1 MGNFF
6 EYFQEKCLV
15 SEIEEF
21 DIKDWVE
28 DAPTTRSNEKELRQA
43 VHTILS
49 AIASDSNLK
58 ANMILKG
65 GILLA
70 IRYKSHRFTTDI
82 DFSTEKPRGGE
93 ITEDGVRKSLDSSL
107 AQMVE
112 ELDYGLDCRVQSSKL
127 QPKPK
132 DRKSTYPSI
141 KMTVGYA
148 YKGTSQHKRLL
159 SLKSL
164 NIVSID
170 YSLNEATPNIEDLKL
185 NFKEGILTY
194 SLTDLIAE
202 KYRSLLQQVSRN
214 RSRRQ
219 DVYDLNLLVERLG
232 DIDSFER
239 IKILDSLIIKSKARE
254 IEPDINSFEDPE
266 LKSRA
271 QKDYHTLE
279 DEIEGELPDFDELF
293 KKVADFYR
301 SLPWSKLVD

>member
-1 MGNFF
+1 M
-6 EYFQEKCLV
+6 

-28 DAPTTRSNEKELRQA
+28 DTPTTRSNEKELRQA

-82 DFSTEKPRGGE
+82 DFSTERPRGGE
-93 ITEDGVRKSLDSSL
+93 ITEYGVRKSLDSSL
-107 AQMVE
+107 AQIVE
-112 ELDYGLDCRVQSSKL
+112 ELDYDLDCRVQSSKL
-127 QPKPK
+127 QPKDPN
-132 DRKSTYPSI
+132 STYPSI

-148 YKGTSQHKRLL
+148 YKGTPQHKRLL
-159 SLKSL
+159 SLQSPDT
-164 NIVSID
+164 ISID

-185 NFKEGILTY
+185 NLEEGILAY

-219 DVYDLNLLVERLG
+219 DVYELNLLIERFG
-232 DIDSFER
+232 DIDNFER
-239 IKILDSLIIKSKARE
+239 SKILNSLIIKSKARLK
-254 IEPDINSFEDPE
+254 IAPDINSFEDPE

-271 QKDYHTLE
+271 KKDYHTLE

-293 KKVADFYR
+293 QKVADFYR
-301 SLPWSKLVD
+301 SLPWS

>member
-1 MGNFF
+1 M
-6 EYFQEKCLV
+6 

-28 DAPTTRSNEKELRQA
+28 DAPTNRSNEKELRQA

-49 AIASDSNLK
+49 AIASDSDLK

-82 DFSTEKPRGGE
+82 DFSTERPLGSE
-93 ITEDGVRKSLDSSL
+93 ITEDSIRQSLDSSL
-107 AQMVE
+107 AQKVE
-112 ELDYGLDCRVQSSKL
+112 ELDYDLDCRVQSSKL
-127 QPKPK
+127 QPK

-185 NFKEGILTY
+185 NLKEGILTY

-214 RSRRQ
+214 RTRRQ
-219 DVYDLNLLVERLG
+219 DVYDLNLLIERFG
-232 DIDSFER
+232 DINNFER
-239 IKILDSLIIKSKARE
+239 SKILNSLIIKSKARLK
-254 IEPDINSFEDPE
+254 IAPDINSFEDPE

-271 QKDYHTLE
+271 KKDYPSLE
-279 DEIEGELPDFDELF
+279 SELEGELPDFEELF
-293 KKVADFYR
+293 QKVASFYR
-301 SLPWSKLVD
+301 SLPWS

>member
-1 MGNFF
+1 M
-6 EYFQEKCLV
+6 
-15 SEIEEF
+15 SEIEGY

-28 DAPTTRSNEKELRQA
+28 EASTTSNKEFRQA

-49 AIASDSNLK
+49 SIASDSDLK

-112 ELDYGLDCRVQSSKL
+112 ELDYDLDCRVQSSKL
-127 QPKPK
+127 QPR
-132 DRKSTYPSI
+132 DVKSTYPSI
-141 KMTVGYA
+141 KMKVGYA
-148 YKGTSQHKRLL
+148 YKGTPQHKRLL
-159 SLKSL
+159 SLQSP
-164 NIVSID
+164 NTISID

-185 NFKEGILTY
+185 NLEEGILAY

-214 RSRRQ
+214 RNRRQ
-219 DVYDLNLLVERLG
+219 DVYDINLLVERFG
-232 DIDSFER
+232 DINDFER
-239 IKILDSLIIKSKARE
+239 SKILNSLIIKSKARE
-254 IEPDINSFEDPE
+254 ISPDINSFEDPD

-271 QKDYHTLE
+271 KKEYHTLE
-279 DEIEGELPDFDELF
+279 DEIEGELPAFDELF
-293 KKVADFYR
+293 QKVADFYR

>member
-1 MGNFF
+1 M
-6 EYFQEKCLV
+6 

-28 DAPTTRSNEKELRQA
+28 DTPTTRSNEKELRQA

-65 GILLA
+65 GVLLA

-82 DFSTEKPRGGE
+82 DFSTERPRGGE
-93 ITEDGVRKSLDSSL
+93 ITEYGVRKSLDSSL
-107 AQMVE
+107 AQIVE
-112 ELDYGLDCRVQSSKL
+112 ELDYDLDCRVQSSKL
-127 QPKPK
+127 QPKDPN
-132 DRKSTYPSI
+132 STYPSI

-148 YKGTSQHKRLL
+148 YKGTPQHKRLL
-159 SLKSL
+159 SLQSPDT
-164 NIVSID
+164 ISID

-185 NFKEGILTY
+185 NLEEGILAY

-219 DVYDLNLLVERLG
+219 DVYDLNLLIERFG
-232 DIDSFER
+232 DIDNFER
-239 IKILDSLIIKSKARE
+239 SKILNSLIIKSKARLK
-254 IEPDINSFEDPE
+254 IAPDINSFEDPE

-271 QKDYHTLE
+271 KKDYHTLE

-293 KKVADFYR
+293 QKVADFYR
-301 SLPWSKLVD
+301 SLPWS

>member
-1 MGNFF
+1 M
-6 EYFQEKCLV
+6 

-28 DAPTTRSNEKELRQA
+28 EASTTNNKEFRQA

-70 IRYKSHRFTTDI
+70 IRYKSHRYTKDI

-127 QPKPK
+127 QPR
-132 DRKSTYPSI
+132 DVKSTYPSI

-148 YKGTSQHKRLL
+148 YKGTPQHKRLL
-159 SLKSL
+159 SLQSP
-164 NIVSID
+164 NTISID
-170 YSLNEATPNIEDLKL
+170 YSLNEATPNIEYLKL
-185 NFKEGILTY
+185 NLEEGILAY

-214 RSRRQ
+214 RTRRQ
-219 DVYDLNLLVERLG
+219 DVYDLNLLIEKFG
-232 DIDSFER
+232 DIDNFER
-239 IKILDSLIIKSKARE
+239 SKILNSLIIKSKARLK
-254 IEPDINSFEDPE
+254 IPPDINSFEDPE

-271 QKDYHTLE
+271 KKDYHTLE

-293 KKVADFYR
+293 QKVADFYR
-301 SLPWSKLVD
+301 SLPWS

>member
-1 MGNFF
+1 M
-6 EYFQEKCLV
+6 
-15 SEIEEF
+15 SEIEKY

-28 DAPTTRSNEKELRQA
+28 EASTTSNKEFRQA

-112 ELDYGLDCRVQSSKL
+112 ELDYDLDCRVQSSKL
-127 QPKPK
+127 QPK

-148 YKGTSQHKRLL
+148 YKGTPQHKRLL

-185 NFKEGILTY
+185 NLKEGILTY

-214 RSRRQ
+214 RTRRQ
-219 DVYDLNLLVERLG
+219 DVYDLNLLIERFG
-232 DIDSFER
+232 DIDNFER
-239 IKILDSLIIKSKARE
+239 SKILNSLIIKSKTRLKIA
-254 IEPDINSFEDPE
+254 PDINSFENPE
-266 LKSRA
+266 LKSRS

-279 DEIEGELPDFDELF
+279 DEIEGDLPDFDELF
-293 KKVADFYR
+293 QKVADFYR
-301 SLPWSKLVD
+301 SLPWS

>member
-1 MGNFF
+1 MN
-6 EYFQEKCLV
+6 
-15 SEIEEF
+15 EIEEY

-28 DAPTTRSNEKELRQA
+28 DASTKINKEFRQA
-43 VHTILS
+43 VHTILL

-70 IRYKSHRFTTDI
+70 IRYKSHRFTKDI
-82 DFSTEKPRGGE
+82 DFSTESPRGGE
-93 ITEDGVRKSLDSSL
+93 ITEDGVHKSLDSSL

-112 ELDYGLDCRVQSSKL
+112 QLDYDLDCRVQKSEL
-127 QPKPK
+127 QPR
-132 DRKSTYPSI
+132 DVKSTYPSI

-148 YKGTSQHKRLL
+148 YKGTPQHKRLL
-159 SLKSL
+159 SLKSPD
-164 NIVSID
+164 IVSID
-170 YSLNEATPNIEDLKL
+170 YSLNESTPNIENLKL
-185 NFKEGILTY
+185 NLKEGLLTY

-293 KKVADFYR
+293 QKVADFYR

>member
-1 MGNFF
+1 M
-6 EYFQEKCLV
+6 
-15 SEIEEF
+15 SEIEGY

-28 DAPTTRSNEKELRQA
+28 EASTTSNKEFRQA

-49 AIASDSNLK
+49 AIASDSDLK

-112 ELDYGLDCRVQSSKL
+112 ELDYDLDCRVQSSKL
-127 QPKPK
+127 QPR
-132 DRKSTYPSI
+132 DVKSTYPSI
-141 KMTVGYA
+141 KMKVGYA
-148 YKGTSQHKRLL
+148 YKGTPQHKRLL
-159 SLKSL
+159 SLQSP
-164 NIVSID
+164 NTISID

-185 NFKEGILTY
+185 NLEEGILAY

-214 RSRRQ
+214 RNRRQ
-219 DVYDLNLLVERLG
+219 DVYDINLLVERFG
-232 DIDSFER
+232 DIDDFER
-239 IKILDSLIIKSKARE
+239 SKILNSLIIKSKARE
-254 IEPDINSFEDPE
+254 ISPDINSFEDPD

-271 QKDYHTLE
+271 QKDYHTLK
-279 DEIEGELPDFDELF
+279 DEIESELPDFDDLF
-293 KKVADFYR
+293 QKVSDFYR
-301 SLPWSKLVD
+301 SLPWS

>member
-1 MGNFF
+1 MS
-6 EYFQEKCLV
+6 K
-15 SEIEEF
+15 IEEY
-21 DIKDWVE
+21 DIKDWIE
-28 DAPTTRSNEKELRQA
+28 DASTTSNKEFRQA

-70 IRYKSHRFTTDI
+70 IRYKSHRYTKDI
-82 DFSTEKPRGGE
+82 DFSTEKPHGGE
-93 ITEDGVRKSLDSSL
+93 ITEDGVRESLDSSL
-107 AQMVE
+107 AHMVE
-112 ELDYGLDCRVQSSKL
+112 ELDYDLDCRVQSSKL

-132 DRKSTYPSI
+132 DRKPTYPSI
-141 KMTVGYA
+141 KMKVGYA
-148 YKGTSQHKRLL
+148 YKGTPKHKLLL
-159 SLKSL
+159 SWKSPD
-164 NIVSID
+164 IVSID

-185 NFKEGILTY
+185 NLEEGILAY

-219 DVYDLNLLVERLG
+219 DVYDLNLLIERFG
-232 DIDSFER
+232 DINNFER
-239 IKILDSLIIKSKARE
+239 GKILNSLIVKSKTRLKIA
-254 IEPDINSFEDPE
+254 PDINSFEDPE

-271 QKDYHTLE
+271 KKDYHTLK

-293 KKVADFYR
+293 QKVADFYR
-301 SLPWSKLVD
+301 SLPWS

>member
-1 MGNFF
+1 M
-6 EYFQEKCLV
+6 

-28 DAPTTRSNEKELRQA
+28 DAPTNRSNEKELRQA

-49 AIASDSNLK
+49 AIASDSDLK

-82 DFSTEKPRGGE
+82 DFSTERPLGSE
-93 ITEDGVRKSLDSSL
+93 ITEDSIRQSLDSSL
-107 AQMVE
+107 AQKVE
-112 ELDYGLDCRVQSSKL
+112 ELDYDLDCRVQSSKL
-127 QPKPK
+127 QPK

-185 NFKEGILTY
+185 NLKEGILTY

-214 RSRRQ
+214 RTRRQ
-219 DVYDLNLLVERLG
+219 DVYDLNLLIERFG
-232 DIDSFER
+232 DIDNFER
-239 IKILDSLIIKSKARE
+239 SKILNSLIIKSKARLK
-254 IEPDINSFEDPE
+254 IAPDINSFEDPE

-271 QKDYHTLE
+271 KKDYPSLE
-279 DEIEGELPDFDELF
+279 SELEGELPDFEELF
-293 KKVADFYR
+293 QKVAAFYR
-301 SLPWSKLVD
+301 SLPWS

>member
-1 MGNFF
+1 MS
-6 EYFQEKCLV
+6 K
-15 SEIEEF
+15 IEEY

-28 DAPTTRSNEKELRQA
+28 DASTTSNKEFRQA

-70 IRYKSHRFTTDI
+70 IRYKSHRYTKDI
-82 DFSTEKPRGGE
+82 DFSTDKPRGGE

-112 ELDYGLDCRVQSSKL
+112 ELDYDLDCRVQSSKL
-127 QPKPK
+127 QPR
-132 DRKSTYPSI
+132 DVKSTYPSI
-141 KMTVGYA
+141 KMKVGYA
-148 YKGTSQHKRLL
+148 YKGTPKHKLLL
-159 SLKSL
+159 SWKSPD
-164 NIVSID
+164 IVSID

-185 NFKEGILTY
+185 NLEEGILAY

-202 KYRSLLQQVSRN
+202 KYRSLLQQVSRKRN
-214 RSRRQ
+214 RRQ
-219 DVYDLNLLVERLG
+219 DVYDLNLLVERFG
-232 DIDSFER
+232 DIDNFER
-239 IKILDSLIIKSKARE
+239 SKILNSLIIKSKARE
-254 IEPDINSFEDPE
+254 ISPDINSFEDPD

-271 QKDYHTLE
+271 KKEYHTLE
-279 DEIEGELPDFDELF
+279 DEIEGELPAFDELF
-293 KKVADFYR
+293 QKVADFYR

>member
-1 MGNFF
+1 M
-6 EYFQEKCLV
+6 
-15 SEIEEF
+15 SEIEGYE
-21 DIKDWVE
+21 IKDWVE
-28 DAPTTRSNEKELRQA
+28 EASTTDNKEFRQA

-70 IRYKSHRFTTDI
+70 IRYKSHRFTRDI
-82 DFSTEKPRGGE
+82 DFSTERPSGGE

-112 ELDYGLDCRVQSSKL
+112 ELDYGLDCRVQSSNL
-127 QPKPK
+127 QPKDPN
-132 DRKSTYPSI
+132 STYPSI

-148 YKGTSQHKRLL
+148 YKGTRQHKRLL
-159 SLKSL
+159 SLRSPD
-164 NIVSID
+164 IVSID
-170 YSLNEATPNIEDLKL
+170 YSLNESTPNIEDLKL
-185 NFKEGILTY
+185 NLEEGILTY

-219 DVYDLNLLVERLG
+219 DVYDLNLLLERLG

-239 IKILDSLIIKSKARE
+239 SKIWL
-254 IEPDINSFEDPE
+254 
-266 LKSRA
+266 
-271 QKDYHTLE
+271 
-279 DEIEGELPDFDELF
+279 
-293 KKVADFYR
+293 YR
-301 SLPWSKLVD
+301 LYYAA

>member
-1 MGNFF
+1 MS
-6 EYFQEKCLV
+6 K
-15 SEIEEF
+15 IEEY

-28 DAPTTRSNEKELRQA
+28 DASTTSNKEFRQA

-70 IRYKSHRFTTDI
+70 IRYKSHRYTKDI
-82 DFSTEKPRGGE
+82 DFSTDKPRGGE

-112 ELDYGLDCRVQSSKL
+112 ELDYDLDCRVQSSKL
-127 QPKPK
+127 QPR
-132 DRKSTYPSI
+132 DVKSTYPSI
-141 KMTVGYA
+141 KMKVGYA
-148 YKGTSQHKRLL
+148 YKGTPQHKRLL
-159 SLKSL
+159 SLQSP
-164 NIVSID
+164 NTISID

-185 NFKEGILTY
+185 NLKEGILTY

-202 KYRSLLQQVSRN
+202 KYRSLLQQVSRKRN
-214 RSRRQ
+214 RRQ
-219 DVYDLNLLVERLG
+219 DVYDLNLLVERFG
-232 DIDSFER
+232 DIDNFER
-239 IKILDSLIIKSKARE
+239 SKILNSLIIKSKARE
-254 IEPDINSFEDPE
+254 ISPDINSFEDPD

-271 QKDYHTLE
+271 KKEYHTLE
-279 DEIEGELPDFDELF
+279 DEIEGELPAFDELF
-293 KKVADFYR
+293 QKVADFYR

>member
-1 MGNFF
+1 M
-6 EYFQEKCLV
+6 

-132 DRKSTYPSI
+132 DRKFTYPSI

-185 NFKEGILTY
+185 NLEDGILAY

-214 RSRRQ
+214 RTRRQ
-219 DVYDLNLLVERLG
+219 DVYDLNLLIERFG
-232 DIDSFER
+232 DIDNFER
-239 IKILDSLIIKSKARE
+239 SKILNSLIIKSKARLK
-254 IEPDINSFEDPE
+254 IAPDINSFEDPE

-271 QKDYHTLE
+271 KKDYPSLKN
-279 DEIEGELPDFDELF
+279 EIEGELPDFDELF
-293 KKVADFYR
+293 QKVADFYR
-301 SLPWSKLVD
+301 SLPWA

>member
-1 MGNFF
+1 M
-6 EYFQEKCLV
+6 

-28 DAPTTRSNEKELRQA
+28 EASTTNNKEFRQA

-70 IRYKSHRFTTDI
+70 IRYKSHRYTKDI

-127 QPKPK
+127 QPR
-132 DRKSTYPSI
+132 DVKSTYPSI

-148 YKGTSQHKRLL
+148 YKGTPQHKRLL
-159 SLKSL
+159 SLQSP
-164 NIVSID
+164 NTISID

-185 NFKEGILTY
+185 NLEEGILAY

-214 RSRRQ
+214 RTRRQ
-219 DVYDLNLLVERLG
+219 DVYDLNLLIEKFG
-232 DIDSFER
+232 DIDNFER
-239 IKILDSLIIKSKARE
+239 SKILNSLIIKSKARLK
-254 IEPDINSFEDPE
+254 IAPDINSFEDPE

-271 QKDYHTLE
+271 KKDYHTLE
-279 DEIEGELPDFDELF
+279 DEIEGELPDFEELF
-293 KKVADFYR
+293 QKVADFYR
-301 SLPWSKLVD
+301 SLPWS

>member
-1 MGNFF
+1 M
-6 EYFQEKCLV
+6 

-28 DAPTTRSNEKELRQA
+28 DAPTNRSNEKELRQA

-112 ELDYGLDCRVQSSKL
+112 ELDYALDCRVQSSKL
-127 QPKPK
+127 QPK
-132 DRKSTYPSI
+132 DRNDRNSTYPSI

-148 YKGTSQHKRLL
+148 YKGTPQHKRLL
-159 SLKSL
+159 SLQSP
-164 NIVSID
+164 NTVSID

-185 NFKEGILTY
+185 NFKESLLTY

-219 DVYDLNLLVERLG
+219 DVYDLNLLIERFG
-232 DIDSFER
+232 DIDNFER
-239 IKILDSLIIKSKARE
+239 SKILNSLIIKSKARLK
-254 IEPDINSFEDPE
+254 IAPDINSFEDPE

-271 QKDYHTLE
+271 KKDYPSLKN
-279 DEIEGELPDFDELF
+279 EIEGELPDFDELF
-293 KKVADFYR
+293 QKVADFYR
-301 SLPWSKLVD
+301 ALPWSLPY

>member
-1 MGNFF
+1 M
-6 EYFQEKCLV
+6 
-15 SEIEEF
+15 SEIEEY

-28 DAPTTRSNEKELRQA
+28 EASTTSNKEFRQA

-58 ANMILKG
+58 ANMVLKG

-70 IRYKSHRFTTDI
+70 IRYRSHRYTKDI
-82 DFSTEKPRGGE
+82 DFSTDKPRGGE

-112 ELDYGLDCRVQSSKL
+112 ELDYDLDCRVQSSKL
-127 QPKPK
+127 QPKDPN
-132 DRKSTYPSI
+132 STYPSI
-141 KMTVGYA
+141 KMKVGYA
-148 YKGTSQHKRLL
+148 YKGTPQHKRLL
-159 SLKSL
+159 SLQSP
-164 NIVSID
+164 NTISID

-185 NFKEGILTY
+185 NLEEGILTY

-214 RSRRQ
+214 RTRRQ
-219 DVYDLNLLVERLG
+219 DVYDLNLLIERFG
-232 DIDSFER
+232 DIDNFER
-239 IKILDSLIIKSKARE
+239 SKILNSLIIKSKSRLKTA
-254 IEPDINSFEDPE
+254 PDINSFEDPE

-271 QKDYHTLE
+271 KKDYHTLK

-293 KKVADFYR
+293 QKVADFYR
-301 SLPWSKLVD
+301 SLPWS

>member
-1 MGNFF
+1 M
-6 EYFQEKCLV
+6 
-15 SEIEEF
+15 SEIEEY

-28 DAPTTRSNEKELRQA
+28 EASTTSNKEFRQA

-70 IRYKSHRFTTDI
+70 IRYKSHRFTKDI
-82 DFSTEKPRGGE
+82 DFSTERQLGGE

-112 ELDYGLDCRVQSSKL
+112 ELDYDLDCRVQSSKL
-127 QPKPK
+127 QPK
-132 DRKSTYPSI
+132 DSKSTYPSI
-141 KMTVGYA
+141 RMTVGYA
-148 YKGTSQHKRLL
+148 YKGTPQHKRLL
-159 SLKSL
+159 SLQST
-164 NIVSID
+164 NTVSID
-170 YSLNEATPNIEDLKL
+170 YSLNEATLNIEDLKL
-185 NFKEGILTY
+185 NLKEGILAY

-239 IKILDSLIIKSKARE
+239 RKILNSLIFKSKARG
-254 IEPDINSFEDPE
+254 IAPDINSFENPE

-271 QKDYHTLE
+271 QKDYHTLK
-279 DEIEGELPDFDELF
+279 DEIEDDLPDFDELF
-293 KKVADFYR
+293 QKVADFYR
-301 SLPWSKLVD
+301 SLPWS